1 MNREQIEGKWEQLK
15 GLAKEKWGKLTD
27 NDLMEIRGKSEKLKG
42 KLRERYGYSKEE
54 VENEVNDFV
63 SKCDDSCGCGSDPKA
78 DRH

>member
-42 KLRERYGYSKEE
+42 KLRERYG
-54 VENEVNDFV
+54 
-63 SKCDDSCGCGSDPKA
+63 
-78 DRH
+78 